1 MSRKSFF
8 KNAGLAHSF
17 IFFVLI
23 TILLAGCAS
32 NEVGV
37 VNKAAVAA
45 ARLSPSDALS
55 RELALSTMAL
65 LDEKKQ
71 DYKLGTDDILS
82 VTIFE
87 WLVRDEAKTV
97 EVRVSE
103 TGFIHLPLIGSL
115 LVKDQTVN
123 GVEEMIFTCLTEGGF
138 IKQPR
143 ISVLVKDFR
152 SKSVAV
158 VGAVVKPGQ
167 YSLRENVTTLLDAL
181 SLAGGMNERAGY
193 ELYVVRPS
201 NSIKDVPGGGI
212 IDDTKAALTEQNA
225 GLAAFAR
232 DGNREV
238 MVIDMIELL
247 QEGNL
252 NLNVVL
258 TDGNVVFV
266 PEAPLFYVLGFVR
279 KPGGFA
285 LKRPTTVLEGVALAE
300 GLMEGEASPRD
311 CALKRKLPNGE
322 IVIPLDLVAISE
334 GESPNLYLTPNDI
347 IDVRQTT
354 LRKVLL
360 ETFEFF
366 KRLFHIGYN
375 LDFDED

>member
-1 MSRKSFF
+1 
-8 KNAGLAHSF
+8 
-17 IFFVLI
+17 
-23 TILLAGCAS
+23 
-32 NEVGV
+32 V